1 MSGYFYSRE
10 AGAEGQI
17 LTGEG
22 TAPGVGLDALLD
34 RERPPLRAALAI
46 GSALADV
53 LCIAAEDRLV
63 HGDIR
68 PAHVKIDE
76 RGTVSV
82 EGYGVQR
89 RTTKAPEGKPEGHQV
104 DVYGLGVVLHS
115 ILSAE
120 PLGALP
126 KDPDGHDDEV
136 VSRVLAMDFRQVQ
149 GKRWLEDVRKF
160 LCQILAWS
168 PQDRPEPLDA
178 ANVLASV
185 AAQCPGE
192 GLEDWARRVTAAP
205 ARAAAAA
212 PAARPRVEEEDLGG
226 PVALAGPIAKGGVRQ
241 APAAKGESTAFWS
254 REKIAAM
261 LAEDDEDDAP
271 VRQTVSLPPKAE
283 PSRPA
288 PPSRPAAP
296 PPRPPEPQVSRPP
309 EPPPPPT
316 PRAEPPRAEPPR
328 PVTPDDATVRAS
340 SPFAG
345 ARIEASAPVE
355 EPEPKKKSPM
365 VWVAVAGVVLV
376 LLCGGLTLGGGGL
389 YYFAGS
395 GASGAAAEADDAAVE
410 KAEAEKAKAEA
421 AAKAAADAAE
431 MAEDDVGTAGAA
443 GSDAAPATGSAA
455 KAAGATPAP
464 APKASAPTT
473 TTKSTAP
480 ATTKST
486 APKTSAPKTSAPA
499 TTKATAPATSAPA
512 PAPATGS
519 FSVKFSTP
527 GREAKL
533 QCGDGQTSEFA
544 GATTMSFSGT
554 TTCLVRIDS
563 GKGAVQVSR
572 TATVTCSEDAGKV
585 TCAGG

>member
-53 LCIAAEDRLV
+53 LCIAAEDRMI

-68 PAHVKIDE
+68 PAHVKIDA

-89 RTTKAPEGKPEGHQV
+89 RTTKAPEGKPDSHAV

-115 ILSAE
+115 ILSPEA
-120 PLGALP
+120 LGNLP

-168 PQDRPEPLDA
+168 PQDRPQPLDA

-192 GLEDWARRVTAAP
+192 TLESWAQRATATPSARPAAP
-205 ARAAAAA
+205 VR
-212 PAARPRVEEEDLGG
+212 ARPEEEDLGG

-261 LAEDDEDDAP
+261 LADEEDEEP
-271 VRQTVSLPPKAE
+271 VRQTVSVPPARPPE
-283 PSRPA
+283 PRVAS
-288 PPSRPAAP
+288 
-296 PPRPPEPQVSRPP
+296 PRPPEPRPP
-309 EPPPPPT
+309 EPRAQPPARPSEP
-316 PRAEPPRAEPPR
+316 PPRAEVRPAPPPIAEGR
-328 PVTPDDATVRAS
+328 PSAGA

-345 ARIEASAPVE
+345 ARIGASSPVE
-355 EPEPKKKSPM
+355 DEPETKKKSPL
-365 VWVAVAGVVLV
+365 VWVAVGGVVLA
-376 LLCGGLTLGGGGL
+376 LLCGVVTLGGGGA
-389 YYFAGS
+389 YYYSMS
-395 GASGAAAEADDAAVE
+395 GGAEDAAEDAGKAAEEAAE
-410 KAEAEKAKAEA
+410 KAEAARKD
-421 AAKAAADAAE
+421 AADMAGGAGDDAA
-431 MAEDDVGTAGAA
+431 AA
-443 GSDAAPATGSAA
+443 GSDGDAVAPAAQAPLPVQKGPQQDIREIRRAEWQRQEQALHAA
-455 KAAGATPAP
+455 M
-464 APKASAPTT
+464 
-473 TTKSTAP
+473 
-480 ATTKST
+480 
-486 APKTSAPKTSAPA
+486 
-499 TTKATAPATSAPA
+499 
-512 PAPATGS
+512 
-519 FSVKFSTP
+519 
-527 GREAKL
+527 
-533 QCGDGQTSEFA
+533 SE
-544 GATTMSFSGT
+544 
-554 TTCLVRIDS
+554 
-563 GKGAVQVSR
+563 
-572 TATVTCSEDAGKV
+572 EDRA
-585 TCAGG
+585 